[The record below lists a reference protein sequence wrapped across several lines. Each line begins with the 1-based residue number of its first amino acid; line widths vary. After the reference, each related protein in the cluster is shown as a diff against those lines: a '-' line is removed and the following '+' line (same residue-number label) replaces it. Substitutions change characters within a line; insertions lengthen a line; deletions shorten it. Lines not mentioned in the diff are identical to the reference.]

1 MGNIIPIKPQEVIQ
15 EIIHRNDFFPGNSI
29 YPLLIYKKVFDFID
43 QSTEAVQKFLKKNG
57 WINSW
62 VDSIYPYH
70 HYHSNTHEALVV
82 FRGSASVQ
90 IGGENGAIYVI
101 AQNDV
106 IIFPAGVSHKN
117 LESSEDFT
125 TIGAYPFDV
134 HYDMYYGNADEY
146 LEAEKN
152 VKRVGLPLTDPV
164 FGKNGLLFD
173 FWK

>member
-1 MGNIIPIKPQEVIQ
+1 MNGIIPRKPQEVIQ
-15 EIIHRNDFFPGNSI
+15 KIIHRNGFFPGNSI
-29 YPLLIYKKVFDFID
+29 YPLLIYKNVFHFTN
-43 QSTEAVQKFLKKNG
+43 QSTEAIEKFLKEND
-57 WINSW
+57 WVNSW

-70 HYHSNTHEALVV
+70 HYHSNTHEALVI

-90 IGGENGAIYVI
+90 IGGEDGAIFVI

-117 LESSEDFT
+117 IGSSDDFT
-125 TIGAYPFDV
+125 TIGAYPFNV
-134 HYDMYYGNADEY
+134 HYDMNYGDAIEY
-146 LEAEKN
+146 LAAEKN
-152 VKRVGLPLTDPV
+152 IRQVGLPFTDPV